1 METTDGFLC
10 KDTSTSSPH
19 SLGKLIEW
27 KHHDSLGVNSD
38 NTGPHS
44 LGKLIEWKR
53 RLLLM
58 PGQPPHT
65 SPLAGET
72 N

>member
-1 METTDGFLC
+1 MSQDLNKNT
-10 KDTSTSSPH
+10 PH

-27 KHHDSLGVNSD
+27 KH
-38 NTGPHS
+38 
-44 LGKLIEWKR
+44 KR
-53 RLLLM
+53 AKTTIFERFI
-58 PGQPPHT
+58 

>member
-1 METTDGFLC
+1 METVIDWASHGSIPSPHSLG
-10 KDTSTSSPH
+10 KLIEWKRVVKSRQPSIIYSPH

-27 KHHDSLGVNSD
+27 KHDPSFRPRKQAV
-38 NTGPHS
+38 
-44 LGKLIEWKR
+44 
-53 RLLLM
+53 
-58 PGQPPHT
+58 Q